1 MRSSVIQNNPEENVL
16 RFRRR
21 EVMFLVP
28 TKALRVFVK
37 RFRRIRL
44 FLIRR
49 EFLSETGTKINFR
62 FRYRRKWILTRQ
74 KCPTDL
80 KKILVGRLECCYP
93 DGNEIHSRRLH
104 FSNGNLFEQPKCC
117 ILHLFDSVEF
127 VFPALEFHFLTYEL

>member
-80 KKILVGRLECCYP
+80 KKFSSDAWNVAIPTEMKYILVGYILATEIYLNNRSAVFCTCLIRLDSSFP
-93 DGNEIHSRRLH
+93 R
-104 FSNGNLFEQPKCC
+104 SNF
-117 ILHLFDSVEF
+117 IF
-127 VFPALEFHFLTYEL
+127 